1 MPSGKNWVNFIYVN
15 IAFVICAVC
24 VFYYSQIGKIKA
36 NWPLYRCNPMYI
48 FLADDIQDNV
58 KYCFRNIDY
67 TYIIGYIL
75 VPIMYIINFISK
87 QISWIIGGNEDFR
100 ELFNSIKSLFF
111 SIIRTILN
119 LLKKRQNN

>member
-15 IAFVICAVC
+15 IAFVICAVG

-58 KYCFRNIDY
+58 KYCFRKVHY
-67 TYIIGYIL
+67 KYIL
-75 VPIMYIINFISK
+75 EYVFRPFMYIINFIEK
-87 QISWIIGGNEDFR
+87 QISWIIGENEDFR
-100 ELFNSIKSLFF
+100 ELFNSIKSLFY
-111 SIIRTILN
+111 SIIYTII
-119 LLKKRQNN
+119 KFIKETPK